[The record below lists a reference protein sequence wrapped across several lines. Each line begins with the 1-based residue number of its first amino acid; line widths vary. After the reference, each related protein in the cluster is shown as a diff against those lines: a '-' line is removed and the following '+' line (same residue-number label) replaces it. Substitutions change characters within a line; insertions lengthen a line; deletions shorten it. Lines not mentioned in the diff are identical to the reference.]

1 MHAPRHRAKVSYDKG
16 RCVPVGWKP
25 LVVDPR
31 VRSYIYARAKRTC
44 LEARDREAQRRAA
57 EERQRERQQM
67 RERVDEDLEA
77 CEAELERVKARRDEL
92 AAEKHECFT
101 KLKACL
107 QRESMQKKAEDEK
120 KRRELLTLQMQQ
132 PFLAA
137 TIQAQAQVQ
146 AQAQANSLISN
157 QHLLTQQNLL
167 SQHFNAQSLLN
178 QQALL
183 QHQQLLAAQKLQ
195 ELAQQRSLV
204 QQQQQQ
210 QQQSTPQATAQQSI
224 PAGISP
230 AYLQQ
235 ALGQVQPN
243 TSQAQQSH
251 VKLEVPSPQV
261 SPSPQTLNQQPYG
274 LQNLPALYSYK
285 IVGAKPVLFKV
296 QKMDPPKEAEPFDE
310 TNPLDF
316 TMCEICSGGQ
326 NEELLLICDQCDK
339 GDYSNEDI
347 TEDEY
352 YEQDEEEEEADNESV
367 SSHEQKSKRPTKVE
381 DTLISSISRRGA
393 RREPVTRLSLLGAE
407 LEPVVDPQVT
417 ENSRRFDQPLSH
429 RKETVE
435 DAKPTVDSCDLLG
448 SIIPEQVK
456 TLAPGRLFAVKG
468 GRFNSTKYFEQY
480 RIKKTNQL
488 SLELR
493 ERLGITTN
501 SEGPSTTASVTTSP
515 KENYSND
522 TKKLLSFDE
531 GYRSKSSSTQ
541 TVRISPLNSD
551 QSKKDRKNHGEN
563 KMSSVTSKKHQH
575 LNQELNE
582 SKEQCFVEGTTD
594 KYHQQD
600 FGNHYKHQSRNENP
614 YENQTV
620 RKDIHQESRETDP
633 GKHRRHF
640 YAKERHFCER
650 SKDFHGNEE
659 SEQEDPGSFMN
670 LDMNERTVADPI
682 GCVGVT
688 RHEFQSP
695 SLAKSLEPSSPVSKD
710 LIASKSKERKDKP
723 DDILRII
730 DEFAKEGIKPF
741 KR

>member
-77 CEAELERVKARRDEL
+77 CEAEKWSCMMRKVQLRFGTKSLILLEHVSLERVKARRDEL

-120 KRRELLTLQMQQ
+120 KRRELITLQMQQ

-167 SQHFNAQSLLN
+167 SQHFNAHSLLN

-210 QQQSTPQATAQQSI
+210 QQQSTPQATAQQSL

-235 ALGQVQPN
+235 ALGQVQGLLPG
-243 TSQAQQSH
+243 
-251 VKLEVPSPQV
+251 PSPTVPGFTANTAVNMSLSTLDDVCPICLCSMDEEFSRPENCQHRFDLECLTEW
-261 SPSPQTLNQQPYG
+261 SKLRLSCPSCRSTFG
-274 LQNLPALYSYK
+274 AVYSYK

-339 GDYSNEDI
+339 GDYSDEGS
-347 TEDEY
+347 TEGEY
-352 YEQDEEEEEADNESV
+352 YEQDEEEEADNESV
-367 SSHEQKSKRPTKVE
+367 SSHEEEINDFFDDDARVLGDLELSVSYGVPSLPSVKRSKKRRCMKKSSKRATKTRKLVQKSAKRKRRRNKPILSTQKCKRPIKVE
-381 DTLISSISRRGA
+381 DTLISSASRRGA
-393 RREPVTRLSLLGAE
+393 PREPITRLSLLGAE
-407 LEPVVDPQVT
+407 LEPVVDP
-417 ENSRRFDQPLSH
+417 
-429 RKETVE
+429 
-435 DAKPTVDSCDLLG
+435 
-448 SIIPEQVK
+448 
-456 TLAPGRLFAVKG
+456 
-468 GRFNSTKYFEQY
+468 
-480 RIKKTNQL
+480 
-488 SLELR
+488 
-493 ERLGITTN
+493 
-501 SEGPSTTASVTTSP
+501 
-515 KENYSND
+515 
-522 TKKLLSFDE
+522 
-531 GYRSKSSSTQ
+531 
-541 TVRISPLNSD
+541 
-551 QSKKDRKNHGEN
+551 
-563 KMSSVTSKKHQH
+563 
-575 LNQELNE
+575 
-582 SKEQCFVEGTTD
+582 
-594 KYHQQD
+594 
-600 FGNHYKHQSRNENP
+600 
-614 YENQTV
+614 
-620 RKDIHQESRETDP
+620 
-633 GKHRRHF
+633 
-640 YAKERHFCER
+640 
-650 SKDFHGNEE
+650 
-659 SEQEDPGSFMN
+659 
-670 LDMNERTVADPI
+670 
-682 GCVGVT
+682 
-688 RHEFQSP
+688 
-695 SLAKSLEPSSPVSKD
+695 
-710 LIASKSKERKDKP
+710 
-723 DDILRII
+723 
-730 DEFAKEGIKPF
+730 
-741 KR
+741 